1 MKDKCSICGK
11 DILPDP
17 NGWAGGHNAE
27 PLNNGRCCGICNDVK
42 VLPARLHKWMG
53 RRKGD

>member
-1 MKDKCSICGK
+1 MKDKCSFCGK

-42 VLPARLHKWMG
+42 VLPARLHKWM
-53 RRKGD
+53 